1 MYSGRIINLDI
12 DRVRF
17 PNGSTGELEMIRHP
31 GASAVVPFIT
41 EPGPDAEIL
50 LIKQYRYAAERF
62 LYEVPAGRLDPGES
76 PSDCAR
82 RELKEETGCTA
93 KAVEYLF
100 TMFTTPGF
108 TDEQIHVFAAWG
120 LEHGETARE
129 TDEFM
134 SVETVTVPNAL
145 ELVRTGGIMDA
156 KTSLAILYAHEFRCR
171 R

>member
-1 MYSGRIINLDI
+1 
-12 DRVRF
+12 
-17 PNGSTGELEMIRHP
+17 MIRHP